1 MATIDDV
8 LAFWFGTAPAA
19 NAAEFGERMK
29 RWYRGGPAED
39 AVIRERFAGTIERAL
54 AGELDAWADTPRG
67 DVALILVLDQMT
79 RSMFRDTPRAFAG
92 DARAQRIALAML
104 DAGTGWALSWEER
117 HFIYMPLVHAEDVTL
132 LDRFNALFPR
142 TLPLVPD
149 FARPLLG
156 DGIEQGRKYR
166 DVVARFGRFPHRN
179 EVLGRASTPEE
190 AEFLKTWDER
200 RRPKEFRTLAPV
212 AQKA

>member
-1 MATIDDV
+1 
-8 LAFWFGTAPAA
+8 
-19 NAAEFGERMK
+19 
-29 RWYRGGPAED
+29 
-39 AVIRERFAGTIERAL
+39 
-54 AGELDAWADTPRG
+54 
-67 DVALILVLDQMT
+67 
-79 RSMFRDTPRAFAG
+79 
-92 DARAQRIALAML
+92 RAQRIALAML

-179 EVLGRASTPEE
+179 EALGRASTPEE
-190 AEFLKTWDER
+190 VEFLKTWGER
-200 RRPKEFRTLAPV
+200 RRPKEFRTLV
-212 AQKA
+212 A

>member
-8 LAFWFGTAPAA
+8 LAFWFGSAPAA

-29 RWYRGGPAED
+29 RWYLGGPAED
-39 AVIRERFAGTIERAL
+39 AAIRERFVGTIERAL

-67 DVALILVLDQMT
+67 GVALILVLDQMT

-104 DAGTGWALSWEER
+104 DAGTGWALAWEER

-190 AEFLKTWDER
+190 TEFLKTWDER
-200 RRPKEFRTLAPV
+200 RRPKEFRTLVPV

>member
-8 LAFWFGTAPAA
+8 LTFWFGTAPATD
-19 NAAEFGERMK
+19 AAEFGERMK
-29 RWYRGGPAED
+29 RWYLGGPAED
-39 AVIRERFAGTIERAL
+39 AAIRERFADAVEQAL
-54 AGELDAWADTPRG
+54 ARGLDHWADTPRG
-67 DVALILVLDQMT
+67 GVALVLLLDQMT
-79 RSMFRDTPRAFAG
+79 RSLFRDTPRAFAG

-104 DAGTGWALSWEER
+104 DAGAVWALSWEER
-117 HFIYMPLVHAEDVTL
+117 HFVYMPLVHAEDVEL

-142 TLPLVPD
+142 TLALAPD

-166 DVVARFGRFPHRN
+166 EVVARFGRFPHRN

-190 AEFLKTWDER
+190 VEFLKTWDAR
-200 RRPKEFRTLAPV
+200 RRPKEFRALAG
-212 AQKA
+212 

>member
-8 LAFWFGTAPAA
+8 LTFWFGTAPATDSA
-19 NAAEFGERMK
+19 GFGARMR
-29 RWYRGGPAED
+29 RWYLGGEAED
-39 AVIRERFAGTIERAL
+39 AAIRERFAATIERAL

-67 DVALILVLDQMT
+67 GVALVLVLDQMT
-79 RSMFRDTPRAFAG
+79 RSMFRGTPRAFAG

-117 HFIYMPLVHAEDVTL
+117 HFIYMPLVHAEDVAL

-149 FARPLLG
+149 FARPLLS

-166 DVVARFGRFPHRN
+166 DVLARFGRFPHRN
-179 EVLGRASTPEE
+179 EALGRRSTPEE
-190 AEFLKTWDER
+190 LEFLRTWPEQA
-200 RRPKEFRTLAPV
+200 APRG
-212 AQKA
+212 AAALEE

>member
-8 LAFWFGTAPAA
+8 LTFWFGTAPAA
-19 NAAEFGERMK
+19 DAAGFGARMQ
-29 RWYRGGPAED
+29 RWYLGGPAED
-39 AVIRERFAGTIERAL
+39 VAIRERFADTIERAL
-54 AGELDAWADTPRG
+54 AGELDGWADTPRG
-67 DVALILVLDQMT
+67 GVALILVLDQMT
-79 RSMFRDTPRAFAG
+79 RSVFRGTPRSFAG

-104 DAGTGWALSWEER
+104 DAGAVWVLSWEER
-117 HFIYMPLVHAEDVTL
+117 HFVYMPLVHAEDAAL

-166 DVVARFGRFPHRN
+166 DLIARFGRFPHRN
-179 EVLGRASTPEE
+179 EALGRASTPEE
-190 AEFLKTWDER
+190 VEFLKTWDER
-200 RRPKEFRTLAPV
+200 RRPKEFRTLV
-212 AQKA
+212 A

>member
-8 LAFWFGTAPAA
+8 LAFWFGSAPATDLV
-19 NAAEFGERMK
+19 EFGARMR
-29 RWYRGGPAED
+29 RWYLGGEAED
-39 AVIRERFAGTIERAL
+39 TAIRERFAGTVERAL
-54 AGELDAWADTPRG
+54 AGELDGWADTPRG
-67 DVALILVLDQMT
+67 GVALVLVLDQMT
-79 RSMFRDTPRAFAG
+79 RSIFRGTPRAFAG
-92 DARAQRIALAML
+92 DARAQRVALAMI
-104 DAGTGWALSWEER
+104 DAGTVWALSWEER
-117 HFIYMPLVHAEDVTL
+117 HFVYMPLVHAEDVAL

-200 RRPKEFRTLAPV
+200 RRPKEFRTLVPV